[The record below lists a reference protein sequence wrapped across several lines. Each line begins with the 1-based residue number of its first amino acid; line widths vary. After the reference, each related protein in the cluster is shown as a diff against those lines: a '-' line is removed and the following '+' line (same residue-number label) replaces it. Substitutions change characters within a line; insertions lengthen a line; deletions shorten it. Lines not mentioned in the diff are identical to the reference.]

1 MIDVTPNVRE
11 VVAEVR
17 DLFER
22 YEKAL
27 IDKNVEVLA
36 GTFWE
41 SPHTNGD
48 DERREE
54 SDAGLQAS

>member
-1 MIDVTPNVRE
+1 MIDVTPNVPE

-17 DLFER
+17 DLVER

-36 GTFWE
+36 GTFWK
-41 SPHTNGD
+41 SPHTNCD

>member
-1 MIDVTPNVRE
+1 MIDVTPNVPE

-22 YEKAL
+22 YEKAP
-27 IDKNVEVLA
+27 IDKNVEVLD

-41 SPHTNGD
+41 SPHADCD

-54 SDAGLQAS
+54 SDAGFQAS

>member
-1 MIDVTPNVRE
+1 
-11 VVAEVR
+11 VR

-41 SPHTNGD
+41 SPHTNCD

>member
-1 MIDVTPNVRE
+1 MIDVTPNVPE
-11 VVAEVR
+11 VVA
-17 DLFER
+17 
-22 YEKAL
+22 
-27 IDKNVEVLA
+27 VEVLD

-41 SPHTNGD
+41 SPHTNCD